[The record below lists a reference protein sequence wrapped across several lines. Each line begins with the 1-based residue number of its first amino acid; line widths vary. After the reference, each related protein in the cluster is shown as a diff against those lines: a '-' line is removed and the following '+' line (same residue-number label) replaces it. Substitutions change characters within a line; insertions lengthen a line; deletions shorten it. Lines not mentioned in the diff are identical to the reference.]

1 MKEMQKQARQVRE
14 ERKSQ
19 VGTCCEVW
27 SLTLSHPLDPIHVSL
42 KTLPY
47 PLPSNYTP
55 TIKGFSRGI

>member
-42 KTLPY
+42 RHYPIPWTLY
-47 PLPSNYTP
+47 MYH
-55 TIKGFSRGI
+55 